1 MAVRAFISGLSGPIL
16 TDDER
21 AFLRDASP
29 WGIILFKRN
38 VEDPAQIRRLC
49 REAREALGREN
60 APVLIDQE
68 GGRVQRIGPPH
79 LRSYPPGGV
88 YGALYRENQVLG
100 VQAALIGAKLMALD
114 LIALGITVD
123 CLPMLDVP
131 TPDADAIVGDRA
143 LGPDADAVST
153 LGAAQIEGLLSGGV
167 LPVVKHLPGHG
178 RATVDSHK
186 ELPRVSASL
195 AELEDRDF
203 VPFRLLASST
213 PLGMTCHVV
222 FSAIDD
228 SAPATLSAEVIG
240 PIVRDRIGFDG
251 ALMTDDISMGALS
264 GSIGSRAEAAIRAGC
279 DLVLHCNGDAAEM
292 QEVAAAAPE
301 LSGDALRRT
310 DAALAWMREPAEHD
324 RRALEARFDKLL
336 AQAAV
341 A

>member
-1 MAVRAFISGLSGPIL
+1 VAVRAFITGLSGPVL

-29 WGIILFKRN
+29 WGIILFRRN
-38 VEDPAQIRRLC
+38 IDEPEQIRRLC

-79 LRSYPPGGV
+79 LRAYPRGGV
-88 YGALYRENQVLG
+88 YGALYRRNEVLG

-114 LIALGITVD
+114 LVALGITVD

-131 TPDADAIVGDRA
+131 TPETDEIIGDRA
-143 LGPDADAVST
+143 LGPDVDAVST

-167 LPVVKHLPGHG
+167 LPVIKHLPGHG

-240 PIVRDRIGFDG
+240 TIVRGRIGFDG

-264 GSIGSRAEAAIRAGC
+264 GGVRERAEAALRAGC
-279 DLVLHCNGDAAEM
+279 DLVLHCNGEMAEM
-292 QEVAAAAPE
+292 QDVAGASPE

-310 DAALAWMREPAEHD
+310 EAALAWTREPAEHD
-324 RRALEARFDKLL
+324 RRALEARYDRLL
-336 AQAAV
+336 AQVAA